1 MHRIHHHAMAF
12 RPFGCGDDV
21 VAKTY
26 ELRTCLIDVG
36 HVIER
41 SINCIARRV
50 VFVLCN
56 IFDYINRP

>member
-1 MHRIHHHAMAF
+1 VMTLAAF
-12 RPFGCGDDV
+12 RCDDDV

-26 ELRTCLIDVG
+26 ELRTCLIDVV
-36 HVIER
+36 HLIER
-41 SINCIARRV
+41 SINCVARRL